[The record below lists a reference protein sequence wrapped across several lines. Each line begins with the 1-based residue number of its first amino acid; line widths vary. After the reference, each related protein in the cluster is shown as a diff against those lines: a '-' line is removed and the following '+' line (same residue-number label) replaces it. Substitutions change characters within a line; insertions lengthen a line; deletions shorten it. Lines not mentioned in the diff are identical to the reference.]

1 MNIEEITIQRT
12 VQELAIIAYADVAD
26 IYRIIEEQGIS
37 GIPKEVLP
45 AIAEIKQS
53 EVVGVDG
60 STKIHTSIKMHDK
73 TQALNMLA
81 QMFGLKTDFNLARA
95 SLKKYGIALLEDPD
109 SATGWRLEPHA
120 LSGQFIDE
128 AS

>member
-26 IYRIIEEQGIS
+26 IYRIIEEQGVT
-37 GIPKEVLP
+37 GIPDELRP
-45 AIAEIKQS
+45 AIAEMKQS
-53 EVVGVDG
+53 EVVGPDG
-60 STKIHTSIKMHDK
+60 STKIDISIKMHDK
-73 TQALNMLA
+73 NRALNMLA
-81 QMFGLKTDFNLARA
+81 QMFGFGTDFNQARA
-95 SLKKYGIALLEDPD
+95 SLKKYGIALLEDSD

-120 LSGQFIDE
+120 IGGQFIDE